1 MKVFIINLK
10 RDLQKKH
17 EIISECS
24 RLNINHEIIEAV
36 SGIDL
41 SAAEVDRLIDKD
53 AQIYLTKG
61 EIGCSLSHLRIYQK
75 IISEAL
81 PYALI
86 LEDDAILHDDLN
98 EVIQAIENVID
109 KESSHA
115 YLLYKTGCVYGNK
128 RIKLSE
134 KYSLYESNVPTC
146 THGYVVTNKTAR
158 LLTAINTPVRFEADA
173 WRNFYFEKNIR
184 PYSLNIN
191 LIDSRDQSKENSTI
205 EEERLSRT
213 PIQITLRES
222 LDRKNSLVKFYHKIC
237 RRPFLKKMKQ
247 NNNII

>member
-17 EIISECS
+17 EIINECDQ
-24 RLNINHEIIEAV
+24 LNISHEIIEAV

-41 SAAEVDRLIDKD
+41 SATEIDHLIDKD

-75 IISEAL
+75 IISEDL

-86 LEDDAILHDDLN
+86 LEDDAILHDDLS
-98 EVIQAIENVID
+98 EVIHAIENVID
-109 KESSHA
+109 KEKSHA
-115 YLLYKTGCVYGNK
+115 YLLYKTNCVYSNK
-128 RIKLSE
+128 EIKLSE
-134 KYSLYESNVPTC
+134 KYSLYESNAPTY

-158 LLTAINTPVRFEADA
+158 LITEINTPVRLEADA

-184 PYSLNIN
+184 SYSLNID
-191 LIDSRDQSKENSTI
+191 LITSRDQSKENSTI
-205 EEERLSRT
+205 EEERLSRS
-213 PIQITLRES
+213 PRQISLRENI
-222 LDRKNSLVKFYHKIC
+222 DRKNSFVKFYHKIF
-237 RRPFLKKMKQ
+237 RRPFLKK
-247 NNNII
+247 

>member
-17 EIISECS
+17 EIISECN
-24 RLNINHEIIEAV
+24 RLNISHEIVEAV

-41 SAAEVDRLIDKD
+41 NAAEIDRLIDKD

-75 IISEAL
+75 IITEDL

-98 EVIQAIENVID
+98 EVIHAIENIID
-109 KESSHA
+109 KENSHA
-115 YLLYKTGCVYGNK
+115 YLLYKTSCVYRNK
-128 RIKLSE
+128 KIKLSK
-134 KYSLYESNVPTC
+134 KYSLYESNIPTC

-158 LLTAINTPVRFEADA
+158 LITAINTPVRFEADA
-173 WRNFYFEKNIR
+173 WRNFYYEKNIR

-191 LIDSRDQSKENSTI
+191 LVDSRDQSKENSTI
-205 EEERLSRT
+205 EKERLSRT
-213 PIQITLRES
+213 PIQIRLRERI
-222 LDRKNSLVKFYHKIC
+222 DRKNSLVKFYHKIC
-237 RRPFLKKMKQ
+237 RRPFLKKMRQ
-247 NNNII
+247 NNNIL